1 MGEIRAVLVVRA
13 AMLLRRLLLLLLLL
27 LLLTPIGRSRVLVLV
42 RKDVLGG

>member
-1 MGEIRAVLVVRA
+1 MLGEIRAVLVVGA
-13 AMLLRRLLLLLLLL
+13 AMLLRRLLLLLLL